1 MTDIRTLDIKGL
13 TCGHC
18 VGAVTRELEAVDGVD
33 SVAVNLV
40 PGEDAISTA
49 TVTTSGDVS
58 ETQLRSAIDEAGYDL
73 IAIH

>member
-18 VGAVTRELEAVDGVD
+18 VAAVTRELEAVDGVD

-40 PGEDAISTA
+40 PDEDAISTA
-49 TVTTSGDVS
+49 TVTTSSDVS
-58 ETQLRSAIDEAGYDL
+58 ETQLRSAVDEAGYDL